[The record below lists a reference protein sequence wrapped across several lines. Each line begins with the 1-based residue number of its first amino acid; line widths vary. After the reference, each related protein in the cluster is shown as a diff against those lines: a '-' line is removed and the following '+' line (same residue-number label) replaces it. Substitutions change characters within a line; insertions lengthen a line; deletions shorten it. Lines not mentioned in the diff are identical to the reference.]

1 MKLPEGCNKVHW
13 TEDGDADDDDEES
26 IGFGS
31 KSNNNSKVNNKNIDD
46 VGENRPTVYSESN
59 NNVISNYFIMNTVCY
74 YLYII

>member
-13 TEDGDADDDDEES
+13 TEDADDDDEES
-26 IGFGS
+26 
-31 KSNNNSKVNNKNIDD
+31 IDD